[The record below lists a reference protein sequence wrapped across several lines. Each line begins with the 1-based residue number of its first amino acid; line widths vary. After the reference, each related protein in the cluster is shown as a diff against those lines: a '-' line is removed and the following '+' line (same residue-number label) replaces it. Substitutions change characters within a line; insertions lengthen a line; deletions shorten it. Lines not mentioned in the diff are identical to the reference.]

1 MTLERLRAGRWRQ
14 ARLTRR
20 AALLTLLAGTAG
32 LAGLAS
38 STYASTLQQRAGVTA
53 RASSLALVTAQSP
66 LLQSPPS
73 STRSYWLHAVLH
85 SIALSDRAI
94 VSAQVI
100 DAAGHPLARADGGV
114 LAPIASAVRVPAGG
128 AVVRAAVPGGGAIE
142 LTLAPTPILPWSVVT
157 EVLAALAL
165 GGATLLIRRR
175 APAAATAVADDL
187 VHGAGVIATHA
198 DDPEGAGARILLVDD
213 DESVRRYLG
222 TVLTRA
228 GYRVTMTATPL
239 EALRLCREGHVPD
252 LLVSDIVL
260 PTMSG
265 HELASVVNRLHPRA
279 GALLISGYPEER
291 ALVRPGDS
299 FLAKPFSGEELLE
312 AVSTTIAARAVSV
325 ATVAAQA

>member
-1 MTLERLRAGRWRQ
+1 MTLARLRAGRWRQ

-20 AALLTLLAGTAG
+20 AAVVALLAGTAG

-73 STRSYWLHAVLH
+73 ATRSYWLQTVLH
-85 SIALSDRAI
+85 SIALSDRAV
-94 VSAQVI
+94 VSADVV
-100 DAAGHPLARADGGV
+100 DAAGHPLARDDGGV
-114 LAPIASAVRVPAGG
+114 LAPIASAVRVPGG
-128 AVVRAAVPGGGAIE
+128 AVVRAAIPGGGAIE

-157 EVLAALAL
+157 EALAALAL
-165 GGATLLIRRR
+165 GAVTLLIRRR

-198 DDPEGAGARILLVDD
+198 DDADGDGARILLVDD

-265 HELASVVNRLHPRA
+265 HELASVVNRLHPQA

-325 ATVAAQA
+325 AAVAAQA